1 VIRKKPDLKTI
12 QPMNDINIDTPD
24 LVIIIIYI
32 IGILLI
38 GLWTVRKSRMTS
50 DNYFLAGRG
59 LNWLIVGTALF
70 ASNISTI
77 HMVGLAASGYN
88 EGLVWGNFEWMAVFT
103 LILLGLIFAPF
114 YFKTRIATLPEF
126 LEKRYGGA
134 SRTFLAF
141 MGLFAALFIHIGMS
155 LYAGAVVFESFFGI
169 NVYVSIVII
178 SVATAIYTVIGG
190 LKAVMVTESVQT
202 IILIAGVVL
211 LTIFGIAALPE
222 HGITSIAAFKDAVK
236 EGQMNMLHSAESI
249 KALSPVGANSGLT
262 WYACFLGYPVLGI
275 WYWCT
280 DQTHVQRVL
289 SARTVDDAQKGP
301 LFAGVLKILPVFIL
315 ILPGVIG
322 YVLFKDIIGTDA
334 NQTFPVLIT
343 NLLPV
348 GLKGIVAAA
357 LMAALMSVVAAALN
371 SSATLVAVDIV
382 KRLKPST
389 TDKGQEIAGRISA
402 VFIMIIAMLWSTQ
415 GGKFTSIFEAI
426 NKIAAAMAPPITT
439 VFLLGVFSKR
449 GTKQASIVTLC
460 MGFLLG
466 VISFCLDFVPI
477 SGKMYITEGLGIP
490 FMMQAWWLFCICCV
504 IYYVVSYLTPKPDS
518 AVIVKCTWKTPLTV
532 ITEGGLKGFKDVRI
546 QAGLLLL
553 LMAVLYFIFG

>member
-1 VIRKKPDLKTI
+1 MSNIKIDIIDLT
-12 QPMNDINIDTPD
+12 
-24 LVIIIIYI
+24 IIIVYI
-32 IGILLI
+32 IGILFI
-38 GLWTVRKSRMTS
+38 GLWSVRKSKMTS

-59 LNWLIVGTALF
+59 LKWLIVGAALF

-88 EGLVWGNFEWMAVFT
+88 DGLVWGNFEWMAVFT

-114 YFKTRIATLPEF
+114 YIKTKIATLPEF
-126 LEKRYGGA
+126 LEKRYGPD

-141 MGLFAALFIHIGMS
+141 MGILAALFIHMGMS

-169 NVYVSIVII
+169 SVIHSILLISII
-178 SVATAIYTVIGG
+178 TTVYTVIGG

-202 IILIAGVVL
+202 IILIAGAILVTV
-211 LTIFGIAALPE
+211 FGILALPE
-222 HGITSIAAFKDAVK
+222 HGITTYAAFKAAAK
-236 EGQMNMLHSAESI
+236 EGQLSMLHTTNSL
-249 KALSPVGANSGLT
+249 KVLSQTASSTGLT
-262 WYACFLGYPVLGI
+262 WYAVLLGYPVMGI

-289 SARTVDDAQKGP
+289 SARSVDDAQKGS

-315 ILPGVIG
+315 VLPGVIG

-334 NQTFPVLIT
+334 NQTFPVLIKE
-343 NLLPV
+343 LLPV

-357 LMAALMSVVAAALN
+357 LLAALMSVLAAALN
-371 SSATLVAVDIV
+371 SSATLVSVDIV
-382 KRLKPST
+382 KRLRPST
-389 TDKGQEIAGRISA
+389 TDKGQVRIGRIAA
-402 VFIMIIAMLWSTQ
+402 VVIMIIAMAWSTQ

-449 GTKQASIVTLC
+449 GTKEASIITLSI
-460 MGFLLG
+460 GFLLG
-466 VISFCLDFVPI
+466 VISFCLDFVPV
-477 SGKMYITEGLGIP
+477 SGYMYITEGLGIP

-504 IYYVVSYLTPKPDS
+504 IYYTVSYLTPKPDP
-518 AVIVKCTWKTPLTV
+518 AAIAECTWESPLAV
-532 ITEGGLKGFKDVRI
+532 ITEGKFKGLGDARLL
-546 QAGLLLL
+546 AGLLLVT
-553 LMAVLYFIFG
+553 MIILYALFA

>member
-1 VIRKKPDLKTI
+1 
-12 QPMNDINIDTPD
+12 
-24 LVIIIIYI
+24 
-32 IGILLI
+32 
-38 GLWTVRKSRMTS
+38 
-50 DNYFLAGRG
+50 
-59 LNWLIVGTALF
+59 
-70 ASNISTI
+70 
-77 HMVGLAASGYN
+77 MVGLAASGYN

-114 YFKTRIATLPEF
+114 YYKTRIATLPEF
-126 LEKRYGGA
+126 LEKRYGGT

-141 MGLFAALFIHIGMS
+141 MGIFAALFIHLGMS

-202 IILIAGVVL
+202 IILIAGAIL
-211 LTIFGIAALPE
+211 LTIFGIIALPE
-222 HGITSIAAFKDAVK
+222 HGINSLAAFKTAIK
-236 EGQMNMLHSAESI
+236 EGQLNMLHSADSI
-249 KALSPVGANSGLT
+249 KALSPIGGNSGLT

-289 SARTVDDAQKGP
+289 SARSMDDAQKGP

-322 YVLFKDIIGTDA
+322 YVLFKDIIGTNA
-334 NQTFPVLIT
+334 NQTFPILIT
-343 NLLPV
+343 HLLPI

-357 LMAALMSVVAAALN
+357 MLAALMSVVAAALN

-382 KRLKPST
+382 KRLRPST
-389 TDKGQEIAGRISA
+389 TDRGQVIIGRISA
-402 VFIMIIAMLWSTQ
+402 VAIMLIAMLWSTQ

-449 GTKQASIVTLC
+449 GTKQASIITLC
-460 MGFLLG
+460 VGFLLG
-466 VISFCLDFVPI
+466 VVSFCLDFVPI
-477 SGKMYITEGLGIP
+477 SGKMYITDGLGIP

-504 IYYVVSYLTPKPDS
+504 IYYMVSYLTPKPDP
-518 AVIVKCTWKTPLTV
+518 AIIAECTWKTPLSV
-532 ITEGGLKGFKDVRI
+532 ITEGKLKGFADVRI
-546 QAGLLLL
+546 LAGILLLV
-553 LMAVLYFIFG
+553 MVILYVIFG

>member
-1 VIRKKPDLKTI
+1 
-12 QPMNDINIDTPD
+12 MNNIKIDTPD
-24 LVIIIIYI
+24 LIIIIIYI

-38 GLWTVRKSRMTS
+38 GLWSVRKSKMTS

-59 LNWLIVGTALF
+59 LKWLIVGAALF

-103 LILLGLIFAPF
+103 LVLLGLIFAPF

-178 SVATAIYTVIGG
+178 SVVTAIYTVIGG

-202 IILIAGVVL
+202 IILIAGAVL

-222 HGITSIAAFKDAVK
+222 HGITSIAAFKAAVK
-236 EGQMNMLHSAESI
+236 EGQLNMLHSADSI
-249 KALSPVGANSGLT
+249 RALSPVGGNSGLT
-262 WYACFLGYPVLGI
+262 WYACFLGYPILGI

-289 SARTVDDAQKGP
+289 SARTLDDAQKGP

-322 YVLFKDIIGTDA
+322 YVLFKDIIGTNA
-334 NQTFPVLIT
+334 NQTFPILIT
-343 NLLPV
+343 HLLPV

-357 LMAALMSVVAAALN
+357 LLAALMSVVAAALN

-382 KRLKPST
+382 KRLRPST
-389 TDKGQEIAGRISA
+389 TDKGQVIIGRISA
-402 VFIMIIAMLWSTQ
+402 VLIMMIAMLWSTQ

-449 GTKQASIVTLC
+449 GTKEASIVTLC
-460 MGFLLG
+460 VGFVLG
-466 VISFCLDFVPI
+466 VISFCLDFTPI

-490 FMMQAWWLFCICCV
+490 FMMQAWWLFCLCCV
-504 IYYVVSYLTPKPDS
+504 IYYTVSYLTPKPDS
-518 AVIVKCTWKTPLTV
+518 AAIEECTWKTPLAV
-532 ITEGGLKGFKDVRI
+532 ITEGKLKGLADVRI
-546 QAGLLLL
+546 LAGLLLL
-553 LMAVLYFIFG
+553 VMAILYMIFG

>member
-1 VIRKKPDLKTI
+1 
-12 QPMNDINIDTPD
+12 MNNIKIDTAD

-32 IGILLI
+32 VGILAI
-38 GLWTVRKSRMTS
+38 GLWSVRKSKMTS

-59 LNWLIVGTALF
+59 LKWLIVGAALF

-114 YFKTRIATLPEF
+114 YFKTRISTLPEF

-141 MGLFAALFIHIGMS
+141 MGIFAALFIHLGMS

-178 SVATAIYTVIGG
+178 SVVTAIYTVIGG

-202 IILIAGVVL
+202 IILIAGAVL
-211 LTIFGIAALPE
+211 LTIFGILALPE
-222 HGITSIAAFKDAVK
+222 HGINSLAEFKMALK
-236 EGQMNMLHSAESI
+236 EGQLNMLHSPGSI
-249 KALSPVGANSGLT
+249 KALSPAGANSGLT

-289 SARTVDDAQKGP
+289 SARTMDDAQKGP

-322 YVLFKDIIGTDA
+322 YVLFKDIIGTNA
-334 NQTFPVLIT
+334 NQTFPTLIT
-343 NLLPV
+343 QLLPI

-357 LMAALMSVVAAALN
+357 LLAALMSVVAAALN

-382 KRLKPST
+382 KRLRPST
-389 TDKGQEIAGRISA
+389 TDRGQVIIGRISA
-402 VFIMIIAMLWSTQ
+402 VAIMMIAMLWSTQ

-449 GTKQASIVTLC
+449 GTRQASIITLC
-460 MGFLLG
+460 AGFLLG

-490 FMMQAWWLFCICCV
+490 FMMQAWWLFCICVV
-504 IYYVVSYLTPKPDS
+504 IYYIVSYLTPKPDPE
-518 AVIVKCTWKTPLTV
+518 VIAECTWKSPLSV
-532 ITEGGLKGFKDVRI
+532 ITQGKLKGFTDVRI
-546 QAGLLLL
+546 LAGILLLV
-553 LMAVLYFIFG
+553 MVILYSIFG

>member
-1 VIRKKPDLKTI
+1 MT
-12 QPMNDINIDTPD
+12 DIKIDTID
-24 LVIIIIYI
+24 LVIIVVYI
-32 IGILLI
+32 TGILLI
-38 GLWTVRKSRMTS
+38 GLWSVRKSRMTS

-59 LNWLIVGTALF
+59 LKWLIVGAALF

-114 YFKTRIATLPEF
+114 YFKTKIATLPEF
-126 LEKRYGGA
+126 LEKRYGGS

-141 MGLFAALFIHIGMS
+141 MGLFAALFIHLGMS

-169 NVYVSIVII
+169 NVFVSIVII
-178 SVATAIYTVIGG
+178 SLITAIYTVIGG

-202 IILIAGVVL
+202 IILISGAVL
-211 LTIFGIAALPE
+211 LTVFGILALPD
-222 HGITSIAAFKDAVK
+222 HGITSLEMFKSAVK
-236 EGQMNMLHSAESI
+236 EGQMNMLHSADSI
-249 KALSPVGANSGLT
+249 KALSPEGANSGLT

-289 SARTVDDAQKGP
+289 SARTMDDAQKGP
-301 LFAGVLKILPVFIL
+301 LFAGVLKILPVFVL

-322 YVLFKDIIGTDA
+322 YVLFKDIIGTNA

-343 NLLPV
+343 QLLPI

-357 LMAALMSVVAAALN
+357 LLAALMSVVAAALN

-382 KRLKPST
+382 KRLRPST
-389 TDKGQEIAGRISA
+389 TDKGQVVIGRISA
-402 VFIMIIAMLWSTQ
+402 VVIMLIAMLWSTQ

-460 MGFLLG
+460 LGFLLG

-477 SGKMYITEGLGIP
+477 SGKMYITDGLGIP

-504 IYYVVSYLTPKPDS
+504 IYYIVSYLTPKPDP
-518 AVIVKCTWKTPLTV
+518 AVIAECTWKTPLAV
-532 ITEGGLKGFKDVRI
+532 ITEGKIKGPGDVRI
-546 QAGLLLL
+546 LAGILLLV
-553 LMAVLYFIFG
+553 MVILYIIFG